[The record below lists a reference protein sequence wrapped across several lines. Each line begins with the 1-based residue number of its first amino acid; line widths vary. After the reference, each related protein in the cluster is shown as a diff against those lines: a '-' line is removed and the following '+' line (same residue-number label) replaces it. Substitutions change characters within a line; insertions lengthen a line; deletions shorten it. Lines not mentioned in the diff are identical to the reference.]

1 MFSAYSPFGPVD
13 RAADAA
19 HRVSPQDLLPGA
31 FNMLQ
36 TPVIQPQDRATLK
49 RTFRKDLKAGVEI
62 GLFTQRQSMLTIP
75 GRDCKYCGQTEQLM
89 QELAALS
96 PKIQLNTVDFYQNA
110 DKARDLGVERIPALV
125 LGPDGTARAKFYGIP
140 LGYEMSTIVEDIKII
155 SRGVSPLSM
164 ETRKQLRQLKQTVH
178 IQVFVTPTCVYCPRM
193 ARLAHAFAL
202 ESNHIH
208 ADVVEIQEF
217 PALAQRYAVKS
228 VPLTV
233 MDEQL
238 RFSGA
243 IPEAELLEK
252 VLQLGAP
259 SGQMGGVTIN

>member
-1 MFSAYSPFGPVD
+1 
-13 RAADAA
+13 
-19 HRVSPQDLLPGA
+19 
-31 FNMLQ
+31 
-36 TPVIQPQDRATLK
+36 
-49 RTFRKDLKAGVEI
+49 
-62 GLFTQRQSMLTIP
+62 
-75 GRDCKYCGQTEQLM
+75 
-89 QELAALS
+89 
-96 PKIQLNTVDFYQNA
+96 
-110 DKARDLGVERIPALV
+110 
-125 LGPDGTARAKFYGIP
+125 
-140 LGYEMSTIVEDIKII
+140 
-155 SRGVSPLSM
+155 
-164 ETRKQLRQLKQTVH
+164 
-178 IQVFVTPTCVYCPRM
+178 M